1 MIYINKLSMKTRYIL
16 MGIMS
21 LVALSCTE
29 VNLEKETYNQVEM
42 TFSASMEDDQ
52 DTKTVLQSDQM
63 SI

>member
-29 VNLEKETYNQVEM
+29 NNLENKTYNQVEM